1 MSEDWKYCIALSM
14 VSGIG
19 GVFTKNLFNK
29 FQNPV
34 DIFKAPKKE
43 LLKVEGIGDK
53 HIESIKNF
61 DNWDKVDQELEKIE
75 KRGIKLLTLNDS
87 EFPRLLLQTYN
98 PPPLLYMKGEILPE
112 DNISIAI
119 VGSRIPDR
127 YGRSITETLSGE
139 LAFALQ
145 PLDDMGDSLI
155 IKPFDIAIDVDGNAW
170 VTGNESHS
178 VIAFDTDGNLI
189 RSVTGMEASGAGII
203 SPMGVASDSLGNIWV
218 SNSGIVRAPCDGT
231 DPPTWIQVLE
241 LSLAAGFS
249 GENASVTLIN
259 ADGDPVGPFKGGG
272 LLIPWGIAVDGND
285 NVWVANF
292 QGRAV
297 SQICGAA
304 PENCPPGFQTGDPIS
319 PDGGYFFDGL
329 VRNTGVQ
336 IDPSGNVWLANNWE
350 IIADPENPGGH
361 EMVVFIGLAKPVQ
374 APLIGPPQ
382 K

>member
-1 MSEDWKYCIALSM
+1 
-14 VSGIG
+14 
-19 GVFTKNLFNK
+19 
-29 FQNPV
+29 
-34 DIFKAPKKE
+34 
-43 LLKVEGIGDK
+43 
-53 HIESIKNF
+53 
-61 DNWDKVDQELEKIE
+61 
-75 KRGIKLLTLNDS
+75 
-87 EFPRLLLQTYN
+87 
-98 PPPLLYMKGEILPE
+98 
-112 DNISIAI
+112 
-119 VGSRIPDR
+119 
-127 YGRSITETLSGE
+127 
-139 LAFALQ
+139 
-145 PLDDMGDSLI
+145 MGDSLI

-189 RSVTGMEASGAGII
+189 RSVTGMKANGAGII

-231 DPPTWIQVLE
+231 APPTWIQVLE

-249 GENASVTLIN
+249 GKNASVTLIN

-297 SQICGAA
+297 SQLCGAA
-304 PENCPPGFQTGDPIS
+304 PENCPPGSQTGDPIS

-350 IIADPENPGGH
+350 IIADPENPGGK
-361 EMVVFIGLAKPVQ
+361 ELVVFIGLAKPVQ

>member
-1 MSEDWKYCIALSM
+1 MGQDHGGFRGAGKTINQPQGIVSDRGGNIWIANC
-14 VSGIG
+14 SGNSVTQFPNG
-19 GVFTKNLFNK
+19 
-29 FQNPV
+29 NP
-34 DIFKAPKKE
+34 D
-43 LLKVEGIGDK
+43 
-53 HIESIKNF
+53 
-61 DNWDKVDQELEKIE
+61 
-75 KRGIKLLTLNDS
+75 
-87 EFPRLLLQTYN
+87 
-98 PPPLLYMKGEILPE
+98 
-112 DNISIAI
+112 
-119 VGSRIPDR
+119 
-127 YGRSITETLSGE
+127 

-145 PLDDMGDSLI
+145 PLDDMGDFLI

-170 VTGNESHS
+170 VTGNESNS

-189 RSVTGMEASGAGII
+189 RSVTGTLASDAGII

-218 SNSGIVRAPCDGT
+218 SNSGIIRAPCDGT

-241 LSLAAGFS
+241 LSLAAEFLGK
-249 GENASVTLIN
+249 NASVTLIN
-259 ADGDPVGPFKGGG
+259 ADGVPVGPFKVGG
-272 LLIPWGIAVDGND
+272 LLLPWGIAVDGND

-297 SQICGAA
+297 SQLCGAA
-304 PENCPPGFQTGDPIS
+304 PENCPPGFETGDPIS

-329 VRNTGVQ
+329 KRNTAVQ
-336 IDPSGNVWLANNWE
+336 IDPSGNVWLTNNWE